1 MAFGTTNYPVFV
13 EFQLAEDRNAKKVA
27 VAISSIQTLSPDSKA
42 PNSLTVISI
51 NGAAFSVIG
60 NYDYV
65 MDKIKAK
72 IPKPAKWPP
81 AIESKKDDSLPPQNT
96 YPRSGDSHRLF

>member
-13 EFQLAEDRNAKKVA
+13 EFNCPEDGVTVSIALSHIMAVQPIYNEQKERSIVTTAEGIDIRVEG
-27 VAISSIQTLSPDSKA
+27 TY
-42 PNSLTVISI
+42 TET
-51 NGAAFSVIG
+51 
-60 NYDYV
+60 
-65 MDKIKAK
+65 MDKIKSK

-96 YPRSGDSHRLF
+96 YPRSADGYKLL

>member
-13 EFQLAEDRNAKKVA
+13 EFELLKGER
-27 VAISSIQTLSPDSKA
+27 ISIALGQITSVKSDSDY
-42 PNSLTVISI
+42 LGRTVIVVGEDYPVTVAGTYSETMAKI
-51 NGAAFSVIG
+51 NG
-60 NYDYV
+60 
-65 MDKIKAK
+65 K